1 MTSKGELTRLR
12 NHLQSPPRE
21 DDIEDV
27 QASINDL
34 SVRTRAQVSAVKQF
48 AVEAGILP
56 QEIEMSTQ
64 VPSGSAKPKPD
75 TKGEDS
81 DDEPEFGRVSVPKNP
96 WPEVDRALSMQLWRG
111 WDIVQGKPLHS
122 YIVVSHQYTRGAD
135 RAPYPTLLRDLC
147 SRLDSEVSNA
157 SPQTYEPE
165 MKHLEQFDVLLSTL
179 QEYGRGRA
187 LGYVKLKVP
196 EEAMSTPVDPRLG
209 PEECLVKSYR
219 CRLKLV
225 HKHPIFDISG
235 IFSVV
240 CSKNFHEQTADS
252 SANYKV
258 PAHATLQLAEEGELP
273 SRLKFSQELMLDPT
287 GREKLRTFS
296 FDNEA
301 TDLLRVL
308 LCLKDPKLPALK
320 GNILANVF
328 PSTKIHLAANA
339 GVARSLRTSPI
350 AAYSLHYLHR
360 GAPVSWTTI
369 DPRDYPRIAAYIH
382 AAAHTYGTNAS
393 DKRPRKPPQC
403 TASVNHHDV
412 YISHK
417 KLAEWDMGWTSFEQR
432 AGELVVLAPF
442 TWAQYYWNETGVMEE
457 GVYGNEL
464 WKSQIATTGLV
475 RPCSAFT
482 CGGRLGWDTDLRR
495 L

>member
-96 WPEVDRALSMQLWRG
+96 WPEVDRALSMQLWHRL
-111 WDIVQGKPLHS
+111 IS
-122 YIVVSHQYTRGAD
+122 IVVSHQYTRGAD

-196 EEAMSTPVDPRLG
+196 E
-209 PEECLVKSYR
+209 
-219 CRLKLV
+219 
-225 HKHPIFDISG
+225 
-235 IFSVV
+235 
-240 CSKNFHEQTADS
+240 
-252 SANYKV
+252 
-258 PAHATLQLAEEGELP
+258 
-273 SRLKFSQELMLDPT
+273 
-287 GREKLRTFS
+287 
-296 FDNEA
+296 
-301 TDLLRVL
+301 
-308 LCLKDPKLPALK
+308 
-320 GNILANVF
+320 
-328 PSTKIHLAANA
+328 
-339 GVARSLRTSPI
+339 
-350 AAYSLHYLHR
+350 
-360 GAPVSWTTI
+360 
-369 DPRDYPRIAAYIH
+369 
-382 AAAHTYGTNAS
+382 
-393 DKRPRKPPQC
+393 
-403 TASVNHHDV
+403 
-412 YISHK
+412 
-417 KLAEWDMGWTSFEQR
+417 
-432 AGELVVLAPF
+432 
-442 TWAQYYWNETGVMEE
+442 
-457 GVYGNEL
+457 
-464 WKSQIATTGLV
+464 
-475 RPCSAFT
+475 
-482 CGGRLGWDTDLRR
+482 
-495 L
+495 